1 MEPLV
6 SIIVPVYNA
15 ENYLV
20 RCVGSVLNQEYT
32 NFELILVDDGSKD
45 DSAAICDSFAQRDN
59 RVRVIH
65 KENTGVSDSRNTAID
80 QAKGKYRTR
89 LRKST

>member
-45 DSAAICDSFAQRDN
+45 NSGAICDSFAQRDN

-65 KENTGVSDSRNTAID
+65 K
-80 QAKGKYRTR
+80 
-89 LRKST
+89 